1 MRGISNDSQM
11 ARMVPW
17 IALGLRRAID
27 KAISRARS
35 RSCSRE
41 TTSVTSPTRSAVSA
55 VTRSSLPM
63 SAQRSTSPSG
73 TPRCNIPIG
82 SSALTMPT
90 FACGSKKTASSEQMM
105 MSDSLRKYWAPPAH
119 MPCTAVTTGFQTRC
133 WTLGARSTPGSK
145 LFQTLSF
152 MNQSLPPFRS
162 SPVENARSPF
172 AWSTA
177 QWTSSVSRTVSQAHV
192 MSSAIAWLNEFRLSG
207 RFSVIVAT
215 LSATSNRMASRSM
228 LPPGPLV
235 VAAGPNSTLSL
246 PGCGRACGPDS
257 ITRPRSGRDTDREEP
272 AVEIKGKKAV
282 IVGGASGMAKATAE
296 LLRQKGADIAIL
308 DLPQSAGA
316 EVAKELDGSFHEV
329 DVLDDDQV
337 ETAMAAAVA
346 ALGGLHIAVNTAGG
360 GIGKRTL
367 SKDGPH
373 PIADF
378 RRTIELNLIGTFN
391 LNRLQAFHMSTN
403 EPEDGERG
411 VIIDTASIAAYEGQI
426 GQVAYT
432 AAKAGIAGMT
442 LTMARDLGSLGI
454 RVLAIAPSLFSTGL
468 TEGIPDEFAAALTK
482 DAAFPKRMG
491 RPEEYGR
498 LAVAIVENP
507 MLNGSCIRL
516 DAGQRFAPK

>member
-1 MRGISNDSQM
+1 M
-11 ARMVPW
+11 
-17 IALGLRRAID
+17 
-27 KAISRARS
+27 
-35 RSCSRE
+35 
-41 TTSVTSPTRSAVSA
+41 
-55 VTRSSLPM
+55 
-63 SAQRSTSPSG
+63 
-73 TPRCNIPIG
+73 
-82 SSALTMPT
+82 
-90 FACGSKKTASSEQMM
+90 
-105 MSDSLRKYWAPPAH
+105 
-119 MPCTAVTTGFQTRC
+119 
-133 WTLGARSTPGSK
+133 
-145 LFQTLSF
+145 
-152 MNQSLPPFRS
+152 
-162 SPVENARSPF
+162 
-172 AWSTA
+172 
-177 QWTSSVSRTVSQAHV
+177 
-192 MSSAIAWLNEFRLSG
+192 
-207 RFSVIVAT
+207 
-215 LSATSNRMASRSM
+215 
-228 LPPGPLV
+228 
-235 VAAGPNSTLSL
+235 
-246 PGCGRACGPDS
+246 
-257 ITRPRSGRDTDREEP
+257 
-272 AVEIKGKKAV
+272 EIKGKKAV